1 MLTYDPRRSPIKRKP
16 TSTTELRIDLVHLS
30 SDLKYSNALPLRLR
44 AACVPHA
51 LHPTDEFDPPS
62 VRKNTQPEN
71 ERV

>member
-16 TSTTELRIDLVHLS
+16 AGTTELRIDLTHLS
-30 SDLKYSNALPLRLR
+30 SDLRYLNALPLRLGV
-44 AACVPHA
+44 ACVPYA
-51 LHPTDEFDPPS
+51 LHLTNEFDAPS